1 MNPVLPLLALRAF
14 TEVAKHKSIKR
25 AAHFLGVTSGAVSQ
39 QIRLLEERVG
49 MPLFVRSHHSMK
61 LTHAGQRVYPVL
73 LQAFEQIEGSMYVLE
88 NIRKEKTINI
98 STVPS
103 FAASWLVPRLGRFT
117 QSHPEIE
124 VHIGASSTL
133 VNLHQQR
140 VDIAIRHGLGHYPN
154 LVSERLITPVLLPVM
169 SPNFPINSPIIT
181 PADCLNYPLLQDND
195 RMDWSLWLAAHGIEH
210 GKQATRGSAFDD
222 DYLLIRA
229 AIAGQGLALVP
240 KEYAIQEIEEGRL
253 VQVID
258 KPWPARFAYYLV
270 MLPKSIEKPE
280 VLAFLNWIKSEAKQ
294 AESVES

>member
-1 MNPVLPLLALRAF
+1 M
-14 TEVAKHKSIKR
+14 
-25 AAHFLGVTSGAVSQ
+25 TSGAVSQ

-49 MPLFVRSHHSMK
+49 MPLFVRSHHSME
-61 LTHAGQRVYPVL
+61 LTHAGLRVYPAL

-124 VHIGASSTL
+124 VHIEASSTL

-140 VDIAIRHGLGHYPN
+140 VDIAIRHGLGYYPN

-195 RMDWSLWLAAHGIEH
+195 RMDWSLWLAAHGVEH
-210 GKQATRGSAFDD
+210 DKQATRGSAFDD

-270 MLPKSIEKPE
+270 MLPESIEKPE

-294 AESVES
+294 TESVEN